1 MSDQPLFKAVEAR
14 EVALPIFVEL
24 VARNVTFTDSNVKM
38 GASPENIAK
47 LSFKLAAVFMQV
59 QDELNEANMPKNP
72 TYKLDSGDIATWG
85 VK

>member
-1 MSDQPLFKAVEAR
+1 MSEQLQFKAVEAR

-24 VARNVTFTDSNVKM
+24 VARNVVIADNNVKM
-38 GASPENIAK
+38 GASPENLAK